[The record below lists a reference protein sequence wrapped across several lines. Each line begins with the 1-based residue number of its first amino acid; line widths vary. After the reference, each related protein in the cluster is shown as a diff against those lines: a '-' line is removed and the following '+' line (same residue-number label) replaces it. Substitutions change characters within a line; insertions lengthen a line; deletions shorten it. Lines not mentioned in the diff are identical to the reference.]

1 MTYNV
6 RPQDMRRALDAYED
20 LYSWGLIGSIS
31 GNAFGDIILKH
42 NNVTWCFKVNEGKL
56 YQLCWDN
63 LHDHHWEVVW
73 AEDDKYEEDEEA
85 AEEAAERES
94 LGENWW

>member
-6 RPQDMRRALDAYED
+6 NPQDMRRALDAYEG
-20 LYSWGLIGSIS
+20 LYPWSLIGSIS

-42 NNVTWCFKVNEGKL
+42 NDETWCFKVDEGKL
-56 YQLCWDN
+56 YQLCRDN
-63 LHDHHWEVVW
+63 IHNYHWEVVW
-73 AEDDKYEEDEEA
+73 TEEDEDEEDEEA
-85 AEEAAERES
+85 AEHES

>member
-6 RPQDMRRALDAYED
+6 WPQDMRRALEAFES
-20 LYSWGLIGSIS
+20 LYPWRLVGSIS
-31 GNAFGDIILKH
+31 GNAFGDIILKD
-42 NNVTWCFKVNEGKL
+42 NDETWCFKASESKL
-56 YQLCWDN
+56 YKLCCDN

-73 AEDDKYEEDEEA
+73 TEEDEEDK